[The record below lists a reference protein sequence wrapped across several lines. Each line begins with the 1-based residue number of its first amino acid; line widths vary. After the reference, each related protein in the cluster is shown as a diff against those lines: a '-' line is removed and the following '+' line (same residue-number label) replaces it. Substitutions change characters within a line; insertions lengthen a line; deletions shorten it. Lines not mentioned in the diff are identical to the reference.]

1 MKKILHRVYFDK
13 YKPYYDPFLHYL
25 DTWKK
30 ELPSYE
36 IMKWNTDNVDLYEN
50 EWMKRS
56 TEADDPVFL
65 SEFTR
70 WKALKE
76 YGGAYLDA
84 DCEVLDGEKFNE
96 LYEELINSDEYDAFL
111 GVEEFY
117 NGHPT
122 AQTIVAKKNSELVDF
137 MYSMYNKTLSG
148 PLWHWR
154 AERGLIGPQ
163 LISLYFRDR
172 GLKDTKG
179 FPIQLKEPVIIGR
192 VKIYPQEYFSPK
204 FTTTGTDLAVTEN
217 TCIYHM
223 FSNLNVDIVDPE
235 SDKQRKRPMFFHE
248 YRAYLSTLNLS
259 SETKTLS
266 DNYKVRDEKG
276 QIDFIKAIKL
286 LFSNPTYFFKKI
298 YTLMKERKI

>member
-1 MKKILHRVYFDK
+1 MKKFLHRVYFDK

-25 DTWKK
+25 DTWKR
-30 ELPSYE
+30 ELPEYE
-36 IMKWNTDNVDLYEN
+36 IMRWNADNVDLTEN
-50 EWMKRS
+50 EWMRRS
-56 TEADDPVFL
+56 SEANDPVFL

-70 WKALKE
+70 WKALKL

-84 DCEVLDGEKFNE
+84 DCEVLDGKKFNS
-96 LYEELINSDEYDAFL
+96 LYEELMNSNEYDAFL

-122 AQTIVAKKNSELVDF
+122 AQTIVAKPHSELVDF
-137 MYSMYNKTLSG
+137 MYDMYNNTLSS

-172 GLKDTKG
+172 GLNSTKG
-179 FPIQLKEPVIIGR
+179 FPIQLKEPIIVGR

-204 FTTTGTDLAVTEN
+204 FTTTGTDLAITEN

-223 FSNLNVDIVDPE
+223 FSNLNVDVVDPE
-235 SDKQRKRPMFFHE
+235 SAKQRKRVMFFHE
-248 YRAYLSTLNLS
+248 YREYLTKQSASSGVKTLNNEL
-259 SETKTLS
+259 
-266 DNYKVRDEKG
+266 KVRDENG
-276 QIDFIKAIKL
+276 QINTKKALRLLLRHPIYFIGKFYVMIKEG
-286 LFSNPTYFFKKI
+286 KI
-298 YTLMKERKI
+298 